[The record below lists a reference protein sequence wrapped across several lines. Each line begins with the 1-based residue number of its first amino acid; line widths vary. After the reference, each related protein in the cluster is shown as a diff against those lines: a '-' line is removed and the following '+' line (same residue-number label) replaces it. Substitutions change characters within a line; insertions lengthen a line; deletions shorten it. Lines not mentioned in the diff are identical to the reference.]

1 MLLMNPLASSPARRA
16 AGNVFFLSGGAVF
29 PPVCSKSIPGRKRK
43 ELLFLTP
50 HLLCDNNN
58 NNNNNPLR
66 FDLDT
71 IPTQQK
77 LKMYAAFSCRCS
89 VPRRIST
96 LGTAS
101 RNLRGADYA
110 PWLLLPCPLRSS
122 AGSVSFV
129 SAAASL
135 PSSPSSS
142 SSAPAL
148 GVNTETKDL
157 PLPGPRFQDFLK
169 QNVSAAG
176 LNHR

>member
-1 MLLMNPLASSPARRA
+1 
-16 AGNVFFLSGGAVF
+16 
-29 PPVCSKSIPGRKRK
+29 
-43 ELLFLTP
+43 
-50 HLLCDNNN
+50 
-58 NNNNNPLR
+58 
-66 FDLDT
+66 
-71 IPTQQK
+71 
-77 LKMYAAFSCRCS
+77 
-89 VPRRIST
+89 
-96 LGTAS
+96 
-101 RNLRGADYA
+101 
-110 PWLLLPCPLRSS
+110 LRSS

-135 PSSPSSS
+135 PSSP

>member
-1 MLLMNPLASSPARRA
+1 MNPLASLPARRA
-16 AGNVFFLSGGAVF
+16 AGNVFFLSGGAVL

-50 HLLCDNNN
+50 HLLCDNNDN
-58 NNNNNPLR
+58 NNNNLLR

-122 AGSVSFV
+122 AASVSFV
-129 SAAASL
+129 SGAASL
-135 PSSPSSS
+135 PSSPSSPSSS

-176 LNHR
+176 LNPR

>member
-1 MLLMNPLASSPARRA
+1 
-16 AGNVFFLSGGAVF
+16 
-29 PPVCSKSIPGRKRK
+29 
-43 ELLFLTP
+43 
-50 HLLCDNNN
+50 
-58 NNNNNPLR
+58 
-66 FDLDT
+66 
-71 IPTQQK
+71 
-77 LKMYAAFSCRCS
+77 
-89 VPRRIST
+89 
-96 LGTAS
+96 
-101 RNLRGADYA
+101 
-110 PWLLLPCPLRSS
+110 LRSS